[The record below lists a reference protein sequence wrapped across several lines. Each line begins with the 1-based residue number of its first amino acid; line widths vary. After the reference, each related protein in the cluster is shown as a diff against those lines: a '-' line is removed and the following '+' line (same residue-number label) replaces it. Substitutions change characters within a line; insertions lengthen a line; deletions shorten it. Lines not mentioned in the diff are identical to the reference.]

1 MATMVTKNKTSF
13 ASRKGL
19 LKVLSGLIAALF
31 IAAPSVAHSQFGIGF
46 SPILTGSMR
55 PYANPGDLFV
65 SKTTK
70 ASNLKV
76 GDIILI
82 TSQSTGVFYS
92 HRIVDISKSNGS
104 LRIITKGDA
113 NAAPEAT
120 PFLVGSNELIPR
132 SIARVK
138 WIGRPLVYISSVQGR
153 QAALALIVIAN
164 LIALILFLFRKKAP
178 VVSPVSG
185 AVYKDLYAEEHA
197 AREKSERELNL
208 FKELFAE
215 SQIDP
220 TKREAEMAKELKHMK
235 SASSKHAHK
244 SATTKTKINSHSN

>member
-1 MATMVTKNKTSF
+1 MVTATASKKGTSV

-19 LKVLSGLIAALF
+19 FKVLSGLIAALF

-55 PYANPGDLFV
+55 PYAYPGDLFL

-76 GDIILI
+76 GDIILV

-92 HRIVDISKSNGS
+92 HRIVSITKVNASF
-104 LRIITKGDA
+104 RIITKGDA
-113 NAAPEAT
+113 NDAPEAT
-120 PFLVGSNELIPR
+120 PFSVGPNELVPR
-132 SIARVK
+132 SIARAK

-164 LIALILFLFRKKAP
+164 LIALVLFLFRKKAP
-178 VVSPVSG
+178 EVKPLSG
-185 AVYKDLYAEEHA
+185 TVYKDLYVEAHA
-197 AREKSERELNL
+197 AREKNQRELNL
-208 FKELFAE
+208 FKELFDE
-215 SQIDP
+215 LQIKP
-220 TKREAEMAKELKHMK
+220 AKREAQMLKELKNMK
-235 SASSKHAHK
+235 SSSKK
-244 SATTKTKINSHSN
+244 MQKTH

>member
-1 MATMVTKNKTSF
+1 MATAVVSKKKTSV
-13 ASRKGL
+13 ASRKGF

-76 GDIILI
+76 GDIILV

-92 HRIVDISKSNGS
+92 HRIVSITPSNGS

-120 PFLVGSNELIPR
+120 PFLVGTNELVPR

-164 LIALILFLFRKKAP
+164 LIALILFLFRKKP
-178 VVSPVSG
+178 VEVNPLSG
-185 AVYKDLYAEEHA
+185 AVYKDLYAEEQA
-197 AREKSERELNL
+197 AREKSERELRV
-208 FKELFAE
+208 FKELYAE

-220 TKREAEMAKELKHMK
+220 ADREVEMAQEIQKMK
-235 SASSKHAHK
+235 AASF
-244 SATTKTKINSHSN
+244 N

>member
-1 MATMVTKNKTSF
+1 MTAQKKRASTSQ
-13 ASRKGL
+13 RKAF
-19 LKVLSGLIAALF
+19 LKVFSGLVAALF

-55 PYANPGDLFV
+55 PYASPGDLFV
-65 SKTTK
+65 TKTTA

-82 TSQSTGVFYS
+82 TSQATGVFYS
-92 HRIVDISKSNGS
+92 HRIVSVTKQNGA
-104 LRIITKGDA
+104 LRITTKGDA
-113 NAAPEAT
+113 NAAPEAA
-120 PFLVGSNELIPR
+120 PFLVGVNEQVPR
-132 SIARVK
+132 NIARVK

-164 LIALILFLFRKKAP
+164 LIALILFLFRKKIP
-178 VVSPVSG
+178 EVNPFSVH
-185 AVYKDLYAEEHA
+185 VYRDLYAEERA
-197 AREKSERELNL
+197 IKEQIEKELNL

-220 TKREAEMAKELKHMK
+220 AQKEVEMAKELQKIQSQSITSLK
-235 SASSKHAHK
+235 PKPKPSPKPENRSKK
-244 SATTKTKINSHSN
+244 

>member
-1 MATMVTKNKTSF
+1 M
-13 ASRKGL
+13 L
-19 LKVLSGLIAALF
+19 AALF

-55 PYANPGDLFV
+55 PYAYPGDLFI

-76 GDIILI
+76 GDIILV

-92 HRIVDISKSNGS
+92 HRIVSITKSNGS

-120 PFLVGSNELIPR
+120 PFLVGTNELVPR
-132 SIARVK
+132 SIARAK

-164 LIALILFLFRKKAP
+164 LTALILFLFRKKP
-178 VVSPVSG
+178 VEVNPLSG
-185 AVYKDLYAEEHA
+185 AVYKDLYAEEQA
-197 AREKSERELNL
+197 AREKSERELRV
-208 FKELFAE
+208 FKELFE
-215 SQIDP
+215 ELQIDP
-220 TKREAEMAKELKHMK
+220 AEREAEMTQEIQKMK
-235 SASSKHAHK
+235 AASF
-244 SATTKTKINSHSN
+244 N

>member
-1 MATMVTKNKTSF
+1 MATATVNKKKASK
-13 ASRKGL
+13 ASRKGF
-19 LKVLSGLIAALF
+19 LKVLSGLLAALF

-55 PYANPGDLFV
+55 PYAYPGDLFI

-76 GDIILI
+76 GDIILV

-92 HRIVDISKSNGS
+92 HRIVSITKSNGS

-120 PFLVGSNELIPR
+120 PFLVGTNELVPR

-164 LIALILFLFRKKAP
+164 LIALILFLFRKKP
-178 VVSPVSG
+178 VEVNPLSG
-185 AVYKDLYAEEHA
+185 AVYKDLYAEEQA
-197 AREKSERELNL
+197 AREKSERELRV
-208 FKELFAE
+208 FKELFE
-215 SQIDP
+215 ELQIDP
-220 TKREAEMAKELKHMK
+220 AEREAEMTQEIQKMK
-235 SASSKHAHK
+235 AASF
-244 SATTKTKINSHSN
+244 N

>member
-1 MATMVTKNKTSF
+1 MATATVNKKKASK
-13 ASRKGL
+13 ASRKGFL
-19 LKVLSGLIAALF
+19 RVLSGLLAALF

-55 PYANPGDLFV
+55 PYAYPGDLFI

-76 GDIILI
+76 GDIILV

-92 HRIVDISKSNGS
+92 HRIVSLTKENGS
-104 LRIITKGDA
+104 IRIITKGDA

-120 PFLVGSNELIPR
+120 PFLVGTNELVPR

-164 LIALILFLFRKKAP
+164 LIALILFLFRKKP
-178 VVSPVSG
+178 VEVNPLSG
-185 AVYKDLYAEEHA
+185 AVYKDLYAEEQA
-197 AREKSERELNL
+197 AREKSERELRVFKDL
-208 FKELFAE
+208 FEEL
-215 SQIDP
+215 QIDP
-220 TKREAEMAKELKHMK
+220 AEREAEMTQEIQKMK
-235 SASSKHAHK
+235 AASF
-244 SATTKTKINSHSN
+244 N

>member
-1 MATMVTKNKTSF
+1 MATAVVSKKKTSV
-13 ASRKGL
+13 ASRKGF

-76 GDIILI
+76 GDIILV

-92 HRIVDISKSNGS
+92 HRIVSITKSNGS

-120 PFLVGSNELIPR
+120 PFLVGTNELVPR
-132 SIARVK
+132 SIARAK

-164 LIALILFLFRKKAP
+164 LTALILFLFRKKP
-178 VVSPVSG
+178 VEVNPLSG
-185 AVYKDLYAEEHA
+185 AVYKDLYAEEQA
-197 AREKSERELNL
+197 AREKSERELRV
-208 FKELFAE
+208 FKELFE
-215 SQIDP
+215 ELQIDP
-220 TKREAEMAKELKHMK
+220 AEREAEMTQEIQKMK
-235 SASSKHAHK
+235 AASF
-244 SATTKTKINSHSN
+244 N

>member
-1 MATMVTKNKTSF
+1 MATATVNKKKASK
-13 ASRKGL
+13 ASRKGF
-19 LKVLSGLIAALF
+19 LKVLSGLLAALF

-55 PYANPGDLFV
+55 PYAYPGDLFI

-76 GDIILI
+76 GDIILV

-92 HRIVDISKSNGS
+92 HRIVSITKSNGS

-120 PFLVGSNELIPR
+120 PFLVGTNELVPR
-132 SIARVK
+132 SIARAK

-164 LIALILFLFRKKAP
+164 LTALILFLFRKKP
-178 VVSPVSG
+178 VEVNPLSG
-185 AVYKDLYAEEHA
+185 AVYKDLYAEEQA
-197 AREKSERELNL
+197 AREKSERELRVFKDL
-208 FKELFAE
+208 FEEL
-215 SQIDP
+215 QIDP
-220 TKREAEMAKELKHMK
+220 AEREAEMTQEIQKMK
-235 SASSKHAHK
+235 AASF
-244 SATTKTKINSHSN
+244 N

>member
-1 MATMVTKNKTSF
+1 MATATVNKKKASK
-13 ASRKGL
+13 ASRKGFL
-19 LKVLSGLIAALF
+19 RVLSGLLAALF

-55 PYANPGDLFV
+55 PYAYPGDLFI

-76 GDIILI
+76 GDIILV

-92 HRIVDISKSNGS
+92 HRIVSITKSNGS

-113 NAAPEAT
+113 NTAPEAT
-120 PFLVGSNELIPR
+120 PFLVGTNELVPR
-132 SIARVK
+132 SIARAK

-164 LIALILFLFRKKAP
+164 LTALILFLFRKKP
-178 VVSPVSG
+178 VEVNPLSG
-185 AVYKDLYAEEHA
+185 AVYKDLYAEEQA
-197 AREKSERELNL
+197 AREKSERELRVFKDL
-208 FKELFAE
+208 FEEL
-215 SQIDP
+215 QIDP
-220 TKREAEMAKELKHMK
+220 AEREAEMTQEIQKMK
-235 SASSKHAHK
+235 AASF
-244 SATTKTKINSHSN
+244 N

>member
-1 MATMVTKNKTSF
+1 MATAVVSKKKTSV
-13 ASRKGL
+13 ASRKGF

-76 GDIILI
+76 GDIILV

-92 HRIVDISKSNGS
+92 HRIVSLTKENGS

-120 PFLVGSNELIPR
+120 PFLVGTNELVPR
-132 SIARVK
+132 SIARAK

-164 LIALILFLFRKKAP
+164 LTALILFLFRKKP
-178 VVSPVSG
+178 VEVNPLSG
-185 AVYKDLYAEEHA
+185 AVYKDLYAEEQA
-197 AREKSERELNL
+197 AREKSERELRV
-208 FKELFAE
+208 FKELYAE

-220 TKREAEMAKELKHMK
+220 ADREVEMAQEIQKMK
-235 SASSKHAHK
+235 AASF
-244 SATTKTKINSHSN
+244 N

>member
-1 MATMVTKNKTSF
+1 MATTAVNKRKASK
-13 ASRKGL
+13 ASRKGFL
-19 LKVLSGLIAALF
+19 RVLSGLLAALF

-55 PYANPGDLFV
+55 PYAYPGDLFI

-76 GDIILI
+76 GDIILV

-92 HRIVDISKSNGS
+92 HRIVSITKSNGS

-120 PFLVGSNELIPR
+120 PFLVGTNELVPR
-132 SIARVK
+132 SIARAK

-164 LIALILFLFRKKAP
+164 LTALILFLFRKKP
-178 VVSPVSG
+178 VEVNPLSG
-185 AVYKDLYAEEHA
+185 AVYKDLYAEEQA
-197 AREKSERELNL
+197 AREKSERELRVFKDL
-208 FKELFAE
+208 FEEL
-215 SQIDP
+215 QIDP
-220 TKREAEMAKELKHMK
+220 AEREAEMTQEIQKMK
-235 SASSKHAHK
+235 AASF
-244 SATTKTKINSHSN
+244 N

>member
-1 MATMVTKNKTSF
+1 MATATVSKKRASVS
-13 ASRKGL
+13 SRKGL

-55 PYANPGDLFV
+55 PYAYPGDLFV

-76 GDIILI
+76 GDIILV

-92 HRIVDISKSNGS
+92 HRIISITGGNGS

-113 NAAPEAT
+113 NAAPEET
-120 PFLVGSNELIPR
+120 PFSVGTNELIPR

-164 LIALILFLFRKKAP
+164 VIALVLFLFRKKP
-178 VVSPVSG
+178 IEVNPLSG
-185 AVYKDLYAEEHA
+185 TVYKDLYAEEQA

-208 FKELFAE
+208 FKELYAE
-215 SQIDP
+215 SQISP
-220 TKREAEMAKELKHMK
+220 SKRKAEMAEVLLNMK
-235 SASSKHAHK
+235 SHT
-244 SATTKTKINSHSN
+244 TTKTKSH

>member
-1 MATMVTKNKTSF
+1 MATATVSKRKSS
-13 ASRKGL
+13 ASSRRAF

-55 PYANPGDLFV
+55 PYAYPGDLFV

-76 GDIILI
+76 GDIILV

-92 HRIVDISKSNGS
+92 HRIVSITPANGS

-132 SIARVK
+132 SFARVK
-138 WIGRPLVYISSVQGR
+138 WIGRPLVYVSSVQGR

-164 LIALILFLFRKKAP
+164 LIALVLFLFRKKTP
-178 VVSPVSG
+178 VVNPLSG
-185 AVYKDLYAEEHA
+185 EVYKDLYAEARA

-220 TKREAEMAKELKHMK
+220 TKREAEMAEELNNMK
-235 SASSKHAHK
+235 SFY
-244 SATTKTKINSHSN
+244 SNQVH

>member
-1 MATMVTKNKTSF
+1 MATAAVNKKKASK
-13 ASRKGL
+13 ASRKGFL
-19 LKVLSGLIAALF
+19 RVLSGLLAALF

-55 PYANPGDLFV
+55 PYAYPGDLFI

-76 GDIILI
+76 GDIILV

-92 HRIVDISKSNGS
+92 HRIVSITKSNGS

-120 PFLVGSNELIPR
+120 PFLVGTNELVPR
-132 SIARVK
+132 SIARAK

-164 LIALILFLFRKKAP
+164 LTALILFLFRKKP
-178 VVSPVSG
+178 VEVNPLSG
-185 AVYKDLYAEEHA
+185 AVYKDLYAEEQA
-197 AREKSERELNL
+197 AREKSERELRVFKDL
-208 FKELFAE
+208 FEEL
-215 SQIDP
+215 QIDP
-220 TKREAEMAKELKHMK
+220 AEREAEMTQEIQKMK
-235 SASSKHAHK
+235 AASF
-244 SATTKTKINSHSN
+244 N

>member
-1 MATMVTKNKTSF
+1 MATEPVSKKKKTT
-13 ASRKGL
+13 ASSRRAF

-55 PYANPGDLFV
+55 PYAYPGDLFV

-76 GDIILI
+76 GDIILV
-82 TSQSTGVFYS
+82 TSESTGVFYS
-92 HRIVDISKSNGS
+92 HRIVSITKSNAS

-120 PFLVGSNELIPR
+120 PFLVGTNELVPR

-164 LIALILFLFRKKAP
+164 LIALIMFLFRKKP
-178 VVSPVSG
+178 VEVNPLSG
-185 AVYKDLYAEEHA
+185 AVYKDLYAEEQA
-197 AREKSERELNL
+197 AREKSERELRV
-208 FKELFAE
+208 FKELYAE

-220 TKREAEMAKELKHMK
+220 ADREVEMAQEIQKMK
-235 SASSKHAHK
+235 AASF
-244 SATTKTKINSHSN
+244 N

>member
-1 MATMVTKNKTSF
+1 MATAVVSKKKTSV
-13 ASRKGL
+13 ASRKGF

-55 PYANPGDLFV
+55 PYAYPGDLFI

-76 GDIILI
+76 GDIILV

-92 HRIVDISKSNGS
+92 HRIVSLTKENGS
-104 LRIITKGDA
+104 IRIITKGDA

-120 PFLVGSNELIPR
+120 PFLVGTNELVPR

-164 LIALILFLFRKKAP
+164 LIALILFLFRKKP
-178 VVSPVSG
+178 VEVNPLSG
-185 AVYKDLYAEEHA
+185 AVYKDLYAEEQA
-197 AREKSERELNL
+197 AREKSERELRV
-208 FKELFAE
+208 FKELYAE

-220 TKREAEMAKELKHMK
+220 ADREVEMAQEIQKMK
-235 SASSKHAHK
+235 AASF
-244 SATTKTKINSHSN
+244 N

>member
-1 MATMVTKNKTSF
+1 MATATVNKKKASK
-13 ASRKGL
+13 ASRKGF
-19 LKVLSGLIAALF
+19 LKVLSGLLAALF

-55 PYANPGDLFV
+55 PYAYPGDLFI

-76 GDIILI
+76 GDIILV

-92 HRIVDISKSNGS
+92 HRIVSITKSNGS

-120 PFLVGSNELIPR
+120 PFLVGTNELVPR
-132 SIARVK
+132 SIARAK

-164 LIALILFLFRKKAP
+164 LTALILFLFRKKP
-178 VVSPVSG
+178 VEVNPLSG
-185 AVYKDLYAEEHA
+185 AVYKDLYAEEQA
-197 AREKSERELNL
+197 AREKSERELRV
-208 FKELFAE
+208 FKELFE
-215 SQIDP
+215 ELQIDP
-220 TKREAEMAKELKHMK
+220 AEREAEMTQEIQKMK
-235 SASSKHAHK
+235 AASF
-244 SATTKTKINSHSN
+244 N

>member
-1 MATMVTKNKTSF
+1 MATATVNKKKASK
-13 ASRKGL
+13 ASRKGF
-19 LKVLSGLIAALF
+19 LKVLSGLLAALF

-55 PYANPGDLFV
+55 PYAYPGDLFI

-76 GDIILI
+76 GDIILV

-92 HRIVDISKSNGS
+92 HRIVSLTKENGS
-104 LRIITKGDA
+104 IRIITKGDA

-120 PFLVGSNELIPR
+120 PFLVGTNELVPR

-164 LIALILFLFRKKAP
+164 LIALILFLFRKKP
-178 VVSPVSG
+178 VEVNPLSG
-185 AVYKDLYAEEHA
+185 AVYKDLYAEEQA
-197 AREKSERELNL
+197 AREKSERELRV
-208 FKELFAE
+208 FKELFE
-215 SQIDP
+215 ELQIDP
-220 TKREAEMAKELKHMK
+220 AEREAEMTQEIQKMK
-235 SASSKHAHK
+235 AASF
-244 SATTKTKINSHSN
+244 N

>member
-1 MATMVTKNKTSF
+1 M
-13 ASRKGL
+13 
-19 LKVLSGLIAALF
+19 IAALF

-76 GDIILI
+76 GDIILV

-92 HRIVDISKSNGS
+92 HRIVSITKSNGS

-120 PFLVGSNELIPR
+120 PFLVGTNELVPR

-164 LIALILFLFRKKAP
+164 LIALILFLFRKKP
-178 VVSPVSG
+178 VEVNPLSG
-185 AVYKDLYAEEHA
+185 AVYKDLYAEEQA
-197 AREKSERELNL
+197 AREKSERELRV
-208 FKELFAE
+208 FKELYAE

-220 TKREAEMAKELKHMK
+220 ADREVEMAQEIQKMK
-235 SASSKHAHK
+235 AASF
-244 SATTKTKINSHSN
+244 N

>member
-1 MATMVTKNKTSF
+1 MATTAVNKRKASK
-13 ASRKGL
+13 ASRKGFL
-19 LKVLSGLIAALF
+19 RVLSGLLAALF

-76 GDIILI
+76 GDIILV

-92 HRIVDISKSNGS
+92 HRIVSLTKENGS
-104 LRIITKGDA
+104 IRIITKGDA

-120 PFLVGSNELIPR
+120 PFLVGTNELVPR

-164 LIALILFLFRKKAP
+164 LIALILFLFRKKP
-178 VVSPVSG
+178 VEVNPLSG
-185 AVYKDLYAEEHA
+185 AVYKDLYAEEQA
-197 AREKSERELNL
+197 AREKSERELRVFKDL
-208 FKELFAE
+208 FEEL
-215 SQIDP
+215 QIDP
-220 TKREAEMAKELKHMK
+220 AEREAEMTQEIQKMK
-235 SASSKHAHK
+235 AASF
-244 SATTKTKINSHSN
+244 N

>member
-1 MATMVTKNKTSF
+1 MATATVNKKKASK
-13 ASRKGL
+13 ASRKGFL
-19 LKVLSGLIAALF
+19 RVLSGLLAALF

-55 PYANPGDLFV
+55 PYAYPGDLFI

-76 GDIILI
+76 GDIILV

-92 HRIVDISKSNGS
+92 HRIVSITKSNGS

-113 NAAPEAT
+113 NTAPEAT
-120 PFLVGSNELIPR
+120 PFLVGTNELVPR
-132 SIARVK
+132 SIARAK

-164 LIALILFLFRKKAP
+164 LTALILFLFRKKP
-178 VVSPVSG
+178 VEVNPLSG
-185 AVYKDLYAEEHA
+185 AVYKDLYAEEQA
-197 AREKSERELNL
+197 AREKSERELRV
-208 FKELFAE
+208 FKELFE
-215 SQIDP
+215 ELQIDP
-220 TKREAEMAKELKHMK
+220 AEREAEMTQEIQKMK
-235 SASSKHAHK
+235 AASF
-244 SATTKTKINSHSN
+244 N

>member
-1 MATMVTKNKTSF
+1 MATAVVSKKKTSV
-13 ASRKGL
+13 ASRKGF

-76 GDIILI
+76 GDIILV

-92 HRIVDISKSNGS
+92 HRIVSITKSNGS

-120 PFLVGSNELIPR
+120 PFLVGTNELVPR
-132 SIARVK
+132 SIARAK

-164 LIALILFLFRKKAP
+164 LTALILFLFRKKP
-178 VVSPVSG
+178 VEVNPLSG
-185 AVYKDLYAEEHA
+185 AVYKDLYAEEQA
-197 AREKSERELNL
+197 AREKSERELRV
-208 FKELFAE
+208 FKELYAE

-220 TKREAEMAKELKHMK
+220 ADREVEMAQEIQKMK
-235 SASSKHAHK
+235 AASF
-244 SATTKTKINSHSN
+244 N

>member
-1 MATMVTKNKTSF
+1 MATAVVSKKKTSV
-13 ASRKGL
+13 ASRKGF

-76 GDIILI
+76 GDIILV

-92 HRIVDISKSNGS
+92 HRIVSLTKENGS

-120 PFLVGSNELIPR
+120 PFLVGTNELVPR

-164 LIALILFLFRKKAP
+164 LIALILFLFRKKP
-178 VVSPVSG
+178 VEVNPLSG
-185 AVYKDLYAEEHA
+185 AVYKDLYAEEQA
-197 AREKSERELNL
+197 AREKSERELRV
-208 FKELFAE
+208 FKELYAE

-220 TKREAEMAKELKHMK
+220 ADREVEMAQEIQKMK
-235 SASSKHAHK
+235 AASF
-244 SATTKTKINSHSN
+244 N

>member
-1 MATMVTKNKTSF
+1 MATATVNKKKASK
-13 ASRKGL
+13 ASRKGF
-19 LKVLSGLIAALF
+19 LKVLSGLLAALF

-76 GDIILI
+76 GDIILV

-92 HRIVDISKSNGS
+92 HRIVSITKSNGS

-120 PFLVGSNELIPR
+120 PFLVGTNELVPR
-132 SIARVK
+132 SIARAK

-164 LIALILFLFRKKAP
+164 LTALILFLFRKKP
-178 VVSPVSG
+178 VEVNPLSG
-185 AVYKDLYAEEHA
+185 AVYKDLYAEEQA
-197 AREKSERELNL
+197 AREKSERELRV
-208 FKELFAE
+208 FKELYAE

-220 TKREAEMAKELKHMK
+220 ADREVEMAQEIQKMK
-235 SASSKHAHK
+235 AASF
-244 SATTKTKINSHSN
+244 N

>member
-1 MATMVTKNKTSF
+1 MATATVNKKKASK
-13 ASRKGL
+13 ASRKGF
-19 LKVLSGLIAALF
+19 LKVLSGLLAALF

-55 PYANPGDLFV
+55 PYAYPGDLFI

-76 GDIILI
+76 GDIILV

-92 HRIVDISKSNGS
+92 HRIVSLTKENGS
-104 LRIITKGDA
+104 IRIITKGDA

-120 PFLVGSNELIPR
+120 PFLVGTNELVPR

-164 LIALILFLFRKKAP
+164 LIALILFLFRKKP
-178 VVSPVSG
+178 VEVNPLSG
-185 AVYKDLYAEEHA
+185 AVYKDLYAEEQA
-197 AREKSERELNL
+197 AREKSERELRVFKDL
-208 FKELFAE
+208 FEEL
-215 SQIDP
+215 QIDP
-220 TKREAEMAKELKHMK
+220 AEREAEMTQEIQKMK
-235 SASSKHAHK
+235 AASF
-244 SATTKTKINSHSN
+244 N

>member
-1 MATMVTKNKTSF
+1 MATATVNKKKASK
-13 ASRKGL
+13 ASRKGF
-19 LKVLSGLIAALF
+19 LKVLSGLLAALF

-55 PYANPGDLFV
+55 PYAYPGDLFI

-76 GDIILI
+76 GDIILV

-92 HRIVDISKSNGS
+92 HRIVSLTKENGS

-120 PFLVGSNELIPR
+120 PFLVGTNELVPR

-164 LIALILFLFRKKAP
+164 LIALILFLFRKKP
-178 VVSPVSG
+178 VEVNPLSG
-185 AVYKDLYAEEHA
+185 AVYKDLYAEEQA
-197 AREKSERELNL
+197 AREKSERELRV
-208 FKELFAE
+208 FKELFE
-215 SQIDP
+215 ELQIDP
-220 TKREAEMAKELKHMK
+220 AEREAEMTQEIQKMK
-235 SASSKHAHK
+235 AASF
-244 SATTKTKINSHSN
+244 N

>member
-1 MATMVTKNKTSF
+1 M
-13 ASRKGL
+13 
-19 LKVLSGLIAALF
+19 IAALF

-76 GDIILI
+76 GDIILV

-92 HRIVDISKSNGS
+92 HRIVSLTKENGS
-104 LRIITKGDA
+104 IRIITKGDA

-120 PFLVGSNELIPR
+120 PFLVGTNELVPR

-164 LIALILFLFRKKAP
+164 LIALILFLFRKKP
-178 VVSPVSG
+178 VEVNPLSG
-185 AVYKDLYAEEHA
+185 AVYKDLYAEEQA
-197 AREKSERELNL
+197 AREKSERELRV
-208 FKELFAE
+208 FKELYAE

-220 TKREAEMAKELKHMK
+220 ADREVEMAQEIQKMK
-235 SASSKHAHK
+235 AASF
-244 SATTKTKINSHSN
+244 N

>member
-1 MATMVTKNKTSF
+1 MATATVSKKKTRVS
-13 ASRKGL
+13 SRKGF

-76 GDIILI
+76 GDIILV

-92 HRIVDISKSNGS
+92 HRIVSITKSNGS

-120 PFLVGSNELIPR
+120 PFLVGTNELVPR
-132 SIARVK
+132 SIARAK

-164 LIALILFLFRKKAP
+164 LTALILFLFRKKP
-178 VVSPVSG
+178 VEVNPLSG
-185 AVYKDLYAEEHA
+185 AVYKDLYAEEQA
-197 AREKSERELNL
+197 AREKSERELRVFKDL
-208 FKELFAE
+208 FEEL
-215 SQIDP
+215 QIDP
-220 TKREAEMAKELKHMK
+220 AEREAEMTQEIQKMK
-235 SASSKHAHK
+235 AASF
-244 SATTKTKINSHSN
+244 N

>member
-1 MATMVTKNKTSF
+1 MATATVNKKKASK
-13 ASRKGL
+13 ASRKGF
-19 LKVLSGLIAALF
+19 LKVLSGLLAALF

-55 PYANPGDLFV
+55 PYAYPGDLFV

-76 GDIILI
+76 GDIILV

-92 HRIVDISKSNGS
+92 HRIVSITKSNGS

-120 PFLVGSNELIPR
+120 PFLVGTNELVPR
-132 SIARVK
+132 SIARAK

-164 LIALILFLFRKKAP
+164 LTALILFLFRKKP
-178 VVSPVSG
+178 VEVNPLSG
-185 AVYKDLYAEEHA
+185 AVYKDLYAEEQA
-197 AREKSERELNL
+197 AREKSERELRV
-208 FKELFAE
+208 FKELFE
-215 SQIDP
+215 ELQIDP
-220 TKREAEMAKELKHMK
+220 AEREAEMTQEIQKMK
-235 SASSKHAHK
+235 AASF
-244 SATTKTKINSHSN
+244 N

>member
-1 MATMVTKNKTSF
+1 MATATVNKKKASK
-13 ASRKGL
+13 ASRKGFL
-19 LKVLSGLIAALF
+19 RVLSGLLAALF

-55 PYANPGDLFV
+55 PYAYPGDLFI

-76 GDIILI
+76 GDIILV

-92 HRIVDISKSNGS
+92 HRIVSITKSNGS

-120 PFLVGSNELIPR
+120 PFLVGTNELVPR
-132 SIARVK
+132 SIARAK

-164 LIALILFLFRKKAP
+164 LTALILFLFRKKP
-178 VVSPVSG
+178 VEVNPLSG
-185 AVYKDLYAEEHA
+185 AVYKDLYAEEQA
-197 AREKSERELNL
+197 AREKSERELRV
-208 FKELFAE
+208 FKELFE
-215 SQIDP
+215 ELQIDP
-220 TKREAEMAKELKHMK
+220 AEREAEMTQEIQKMK
-235 SASSKHAHK
+235 AASF
-244 SATTKTKINSHSN
+244 N

>member
-1 MATMVTKNKTSF
+1 MATTAVNKRKASK
-13 ASRKGL
+13 ASRKGFL
-19 LKVLSGLIAALF
+19 RVLSGLLAALF

-55 PYANPGDLFV
+55 PYADPGDLFI

-76 GDIILI
+76 GDIILV

-92 HRIVDISKSNGS
+92 HRIVSITKSNGS

-120 PFLVGSNELIPR
+120 PFLVGTNELVPR
-132 SIARVK
+132 SIARAK

-164 LIALILFLFRKKAP
+164 LTALILFLFRKKP
-178 VVSPVSG
+178 VEVNPLSG
-185 AVYKDLYAEEHA
+185 AVYKDLYAEEQA
-197 AREKSERELNL
+197 AREKSERELRVFKDL
-208 FKELFAE
+208 FEEL
-215 SQIDP
+215 QIDP
-220 TKREAEMAKELKHMK
+220 AEREAEMTQEIQKMK
-235 SASSKHAHK
+235 AASF
-244 SATTKTKINSHSN
+244 N

>member
-1 MATMVTKNKTSF
+1 MATATVNKKKASK
-13 ASRKGL
+13 ASRKGFL
-19 LKVLSGLIAALF
+19 RVLSGLLAALF

-55 PYANPGDLFV
+55 PYAYPGDLFI

-76 GDIILI
+76 GDIILV

-92 HRIVDISKSNGS
+92 HRIVSITKSNGS

-120 PFLVGSNELIPR
+120 PFLVGTNELVPR
-132 SIARVK
+132 SIARAK

-164 LIALILFLFRKKAP
+164 LTALILFLFRKKP
-178 VVSPVSG
+178 VEVNPLSG
-185 AVYKDLYAEEHA
+185 AVYKDLYAEEQA
-197 AREKSERELNL
+197 AREKSERELRVFKDL
-208 FKELFAE
+208 FEEL
-215 SQIDP
+215 QIDP
-220 TKREAEMAKELKHMK
+220 AEREAEMTQEIQKMK
-235 SASSKHAHK
+235 AASF
-244 SATTKTKINSHSN
+244 N

>member
-1 MATMVTKNKTSF
+1 MATAVVSKKKTSV
-13 ASRKGL
+13 ASRKGF

-76 GDIILI
+76 GDIILV

-92 HRIVDISKSNGS
+92 HRIVSITKSNGS

-120 PFLVGSNELIPR
+120 PFLVGTNELVPR
-132 SIARVK
+132 SIARAK

-164 LIALILFLFRKKAP
+164 LTALILFLFRKKP
-178 VVSPVSG
+178 VEVNPLSG
-185 AVYKDLYAEEHA
+185 AVYKDLYAEEQA
-197 AREKSERELNL
+197 AREKSERELRVFKDL
-208 FKELFAE
+208 FEEL
-215 SQIDP
+215 QIDP
-220 TKREAEMAKELKHMK
+220 AEREAEMTQEIQKMK
-235 SASSKHAHK
+235 AASF
-244 SATTKTKINSHSN
+244 N